1 LLRTFGSGAMTNSIA
16 DIQQAGS
23 IFAIG
28 TNTSANHPVIAT
40 RVRRA
45 VMDGAKLIVANP
57 YEIPMAKY
65 AHLFLQHRPGT
76 DLALL
81 MGMARVIVDEK
92 LEDTAFIRER
102 CENYEA
108 FKDSLQPYD
117 LTFVE
122 QTTGVS
128 AELIY
133 QAACMYAK
141 QKPSAILYAMGIT
154 QHTHGTDNVMAVGD
168 LAMLTGNIGK
178 PGSGVNPL
186 RGQNNVQGACD
197 MGGLPNVYTGY
208 QVVTDATVREKFET
222 AWGVKLP
229 GDVGRTL
236 PEMFDAIERGEIKA
250 VYLVGENPVLSE
262 PNLEHAQRCLQ
273 KLELLVC
280 QDIFLTETAQVAHVV
295 LPAAAAMERDGT
307 FTNTERRVQW
317 LNTVVSPPGEARPDW
332 LIMCQVAQRMG
343 AKGFDFASA
352 ADILREINR
361 LTPSY
366 AGITPERLQSQGLQW
381 PCPDAQHPGTKIL
394 HQERFTRGKGQ
405 FIPITYQGPAEEP
418 DLDYPLVLTTAR
430 VLYHYHT
437 GTMTRKVVGLNQ
449 LRDREWLE
457 MHPADADKLGV
468 VDGDRVCVTSRRGA
482 VTVQVRTTY
491 KAQPGVVTMDF
502 HFAEAPVNR
511 LTNPSHDPI
520 SKIPEYKVA
529 AVRVEK
535 IDPGQPVR
543 SCA

>member
-1 LLRTFGSGAMTNSIA
+1 MTNSIA
-16 DIQQAGS
+16 DIQQAGC

-28 TNTSANHPVIAT
+28 TNTSANHPVIGS

-57 YEIPMAKY
+57 SEIPMVKY

-92 LEDTAFIRER
+92 LEDHAFIRER
-102 CENYEA
+102 CENFEA
-108 FKDSLQPYD
+108 FKDSLAAYD
-117 LTFVE
+117 LDFVE
-122 QTTGVS
+122 RTTGVP
-128 AELIY
+128 AEKIHE
-133 QAACMYAK
+133 AACMYAK

-168 LAMLTGNIGK
+168 LAMLTGNVGK

-208 QVVTDATVREKFET
+208 QVVTDAAIREKFEA

-236 PEMFDAIERGEIKA
+236 PDMFDAIDRGEIKA

-262 PNLEHAQRCLQ
+262 PNLEHAQKCLQ

-280 QDIFLTETAQVAHVV
+280 QDIFLTETAQTAHVV

-317 LNTVVSPPGEARPDW
+317 LNTVVNPPGEAKPDW
-332 LIMCQVAQRMG
+332 WIVCQVAQRMG

-366 AGITPERLQSQGLQW
+366 GGITPERLQTQGLQW
-381 PCPDAQHPGTKIL
+381 PCPDPQHPGTMIL

-405 FIPITYQGPAEEP
+405 FIPIAYQGPAEEP
-418 DLDYPLVLTTAR
+418 DADYPLILTTAR
-430 VLYHYHT
+430 NLYHYHT
-437 GTMTRKVVGLNQ
+437 GTMTRKVIGLSQ

-457 MHPADADKLGV
+457 IHPADAEKLGIT
-468 VDGDRVCVTSRRGA
+468 DGDRVCVTSRRGA
-482 VTVQVRTTY
+482 LTVQARTSY
-491 KAQPGVVTMDF
+491 QSLPGVVAMDF
-502 HFAEAPVNR
+502 HFAESPVNR

-520 SKIPEYKVA
+520 SKIPEYKVC

-535 IDPGQPVR
+535 VDEAQPIR

>member
-16 DIQQAGS
+16 DLQQAGC

-40 RVRRA
+40 RIRRA

-57 YEIPMAKY
+57 YEIPLAKY

-81 MGMARVIVDEK
+81 MGMARVIVDQK
-92 LEDTAFIRER
+92 LEDRAFIAER
-102 CENYEA
+102 CENFEA
-108 FKDSLQPYD
+108 FKASLQPYD
-117 LTFVE
+117 LDFVE
-122 QTTGVS
+122 LTTGVP
-128 AELIY
+128 AALIHE
-133 QAACMYAK
+133 AAGLYAQ

-154 QHTHGTDNVMAVGD
+154 QHTHGTDNVMAIGD

-208 QVVTDATVREKFET
+208 QVVTDAVTRDKFEA

-229 GDVGRTL
+229 AEVGRTL

-262 PNLEHAQRCLQ
+262 PNLEHARKCLQ

-280 QDIFLTETAQVAHVV
+280 QDIFLTETAQNAHFV

-307 FTNTERRVQW
+307 YTNTERRVQW
-317 LNTVVSPPGEARPDW
+317 LNPVVAPPGDAKPDW
-332 LIMCQVAQRMG
+332 WIVCQMAHHMG
-343 AKGFDFASA
+343 AKGFDFESA
-352 ADILREINR
+352 ADILREVNR

-366 AGITPERLQSQGLQW
+366 AGITPERLQTQGLQW
-381 PCPDAQHPGTKIL
+381 PCPDAQHPGTPIL
-394 HQERFTRGKGQ
+394 PQDRVTRGKGQ
-405 FIPITYQGPAEEP
+405 FIPIAYQGPAELP
-418 DLDYPLVLTTAR
+418 DDDYPLILTTAR
-430 VLYHYHT
+430 SLFHYHT
-437 GTMTRKVVGLNQ
+437 GTMTRKVVGLTQ
-449 LRDREWLE
+449 LHDREWLE
-457 MHPADADKLGV
+457 MHPDDAEKLGL
-468 VDGDRVCVTSRRGA
+468 VDGDSASITSRRGT
-482 VTVQVRTTY
+482 VTAQVRLTY
-491 KAQPGVVTMDF
+491 KALPGVVAMDF
-502 HFAEAPVNR
+502 HFAESPVNR

-520 SKIPEYKVA
+520 SRIPEYKVC
-529 AVRVEK
+529 AVRVAKVENV
-535 IDPGQPVR
+535 GAVR
-543 SCA
+543 CCA